1 MLNVSH
7 CHGGTTYYCDNIYF
21 KMNQTDRNLTV
32 AELFQDESV
41 NKTAE
46 EEISDIMGEGAVGGH
61 YDVNVEWVN
70 HNVETSQLVD
80 VEMKSM
86 NEQVVVMYC
95 NQIDMMSA
103 QLQELREMLH
113 KKEQEELD
121 LKDKLN
127 FECQN
132 NAGLKK
138 SLEEQVAHYEAQI
151 KLRDENA
158 KEIYEEQNAHNEQV
172 VADLKRELSAAKA
185 NLEREKQKE
194 VVEAIARFHD
204 EQIKKLDEEC
214 KMRLELQNQLTT
226 IESKLSAEAR
236 LVNDLQQECN
246 KQKQLCRQEQEQKVE
261 QEKLKLELEERLK
274 LKEQQEFQDA
284 LLAWQLAEEEK
295 QRVKMRVLE
304 EEARCIE
311 KERQK
316 QQAQNP
322 VTSLI

>member
-1 MLNVSH
+1 M
-7 CHGGTTYYCDNIYF
+7 
-21 KMNQTDRNLTV
+21 
-32 AELFQDESV
+32 
-41 NKTAE
+41 
-46 EEISDIMGEGAVGGH
+46 
-61 YDVNVEWVN
+61 
-70 HNVETSQLVD
+70 
-80 VEMKSM
+80 
-86 NEQVVVMYC
+86 
-95 NQIDMMSA
+95 
-103 QLQELREMLH
+103 
-113 KKEQEELD
+113 
-121 LKDKLN
+121 KDKLN
-127 FECQN
+127 FKCQN

-151 KLRDENA
+151 KFRDENA

-204 EQIKKLDEEC
+204 EQIKMLDEEH

-226 IESKLSAEAR
+226 IESKLSTEDR

-261 QEKLKLELEERLK
+261 QEKLKLELEEKLR

-284 LLAWQLAEEEK
+284 LLAQQMAEEEK
-295 QRVKMRVLE
+295 QRVKVRVLE
-304 EEARCIE
+304 EEARCIG

-316 QQAQNP
+316 QQAQNT

>member
-1 MLNVSH
+1 
-7 CHGGTTYYCDNIYF
+7 
-21 KMNQTDRNLTV
+21 
-32 AELFQDESV
+32 
-41 NKTAE
+41 
-46 EEISDIMGEGAVGGH
+46 
-61 YDVNVEWVN
+61 
-70 HNVETSQLVD
+70 
-80 VEMKSM
+80 
-86 NEQVVVMYC
+86 
-95 NQIDMMSA
+95 MMSA
-103 QLQELREMLH
+103 QLQQLREMLH

-121 LKDKLN
+121 LKDGLN

-151 KLRDENA
+151 KLRDEDA
-158 KEIYEEQNAHNEQV
+158 KEIYEEQNAHNKQV

-194 VVEAIARFHD
+194 VVEAVARFHD

-246 KQKQLCRQEQEQKVE
+246 KQKQLCRQEQEQKVK
-261 QEKLKLELEERLK
+261 QEKLKLEEKLK

-284 LLAWQLAEEEK
+284 LLAWQLAEEEN

-316 QQAQNP
+316 QQA
-322 VTSLI
+322 